1 MIEKRPKKAITNT
14 KLVVPVDFEF
24 NGWSKSNNYGLR
36 VEDFPDKVSYTKARF
51 GRALKVSAA
60 YRKTDVAREASREAQ
75 LELWERR
82 RTAATK
88 SSDTTEILLLEK
100 LVTREDGFTT
110 SELVAGCINMI
121 ARELAKRGV
130 KNVEELDLKDL
141 VLISN
146 TLLGLTKAAAAVKK
160 EAGPK
165 IQVNNVNVTTSS
177 KTGGV
182 VGGLRDVIDI
192 RGSDGRAVRAS

>member
-1 MIEKRPKKAITNT
+1 MIEKRPKKKVSNT

-24 NGWSKSNNYGLR
+24 NGWSKSNNYGLCK
-36 VEDFPDKVSYTKARF
+36 EDFPDKLSYTKARF

-60 YRKTDVAREASREAQ
+60 YRKTDAAREASREVQ
-75 LELWERR
+75 LELWEKR
-82 RTAATK
+82 RTEATRG
-88 SSDTTEILLLEK
+88 SDTTEILLLEK
-100 LVTREDGFTT
+100 LITREDGFTT
-110 SELVAGCINMI
+110 SELVAGCINII
-121 ARELAKRGV
+121 ARELAKRGA
-130 KNVEELDLKDL
+130 KNVEELELKDL

-192 RGSDGRAVRAS
+192 RGGDGRAVRAS

>member
-1 MIEKRPKKAITNT
+1 MIDKRPKKAITQG

-24 NGWSKSNNYGLR
+24 NGWSKANNYGL
-36 VEDFPDKVSYTKARF
+36 VESDFPDKVSYTKARF
-51 GRALKVSAA
+51 GRALKVCAA
-60 YRKTDVAREASREAQ
+60 YRKTDAAREIAREVGY
-75 LELWERR
+75 ELWEKRR
-82 RTAATK
+82 AAATK
-88 SSDTTEILLLEK
+88 ESDTTEILLLEK

-130 KNVEELDLKDL
+130 KNVEELELKDL

-192 RGSDGRAVRAS
+192 RGGDGRAVRAS